1 MAEEKINLVKD
12 VYNKRDYLKTIDISF
27 RELGA
32 TTVAQDLEQETT
44 VEDFFRLYNELFYDI
59 PPRSSNNGSGANG
72 SGVNGGGAGGGSTA
86 GGGNNSHE
94 YLVRQ
99 SGEYINF
106 ERDLEEIEALR
117 REIAELREELLATQ
131 LENIELSAGITP
143 SGTRKPLPGESK
155 RDFIARTSKEA
166 RERAGDNNTGQ

>member
-1 MAEEKINLVKD
+1 MAEEKVNLVKD
-12 VYNKRDYLKTIDISF
+12 GYNKRDYLKTIDISF

-59 PPRSSNNGSGANG
+59 PPRGD
-72 SGVNGGGAGGGSTA
+72 T
-86 GGGNNSHE
+86 NSHE
-94 YLVRQ
+94 YLVIQ
-99 SGEYINF
+99 SSEYINF

-117 REIAELREELLATQ
+117 QEIAELREELLSTQ

-155 RDFIARTSKEA
+155 KDFIARTSKEA

>member
-12 VYNKRDYLKTIDISF
+12 VYNKRDYLKTIDTSF
-27 RELGA
+27 RELGV

-72 SGVNGGGAGGGSTA
+72 GGAGGGGTA

-94 YLVRQ
+94 YLVKQ

-155 RDFIARTSKEA
+155 KDFVARSSKEA

>member
-1 MAEEKINLVKD
+1 MAEEKVNLVKD
-12 VYNKRDYLKTIDISF
+12 GYNKRDYLKTIDTSF
-27 RELGA
+27 RELGV

-59 PPRSSNNGSGANG
+59 PPRGD
-72 SGVNGGGAGGGSTA
+72 T
-86 GGGNNSHE
+86 NSHE
-94 YLVRQ
+94 YLVIQ
-99 SGEYINF
+99 SSEYINF

-117 REIAELREELLATQ
+117 QEIAELREELLSTQ

-155 RDFIARTSKEA
+155 KDFIARTSKEA

>member
-12 VYNKRDYLKTIDISF
+12 GYNKRDYLKTIDTSF
-27 RELGA
+27 RELGV

-59 PPRSSNNGSGANG
+59 PPRGD
-72 SGVNGGGAGGGSTA
+72 T
-86 GGGNNSHE
+86 NSHE
-94 YLVRQ
+94 YLVIQ
-99 SGEYINF
+99 SSEYINF

-117 REIAELREELLATQ
+117 QEIAELREELLATQ

-143 SGTRKPLPGESK
+143 SGTRKPSPGESK
-155 RDFIARTSKEA
+155 KDFIARTSKEA